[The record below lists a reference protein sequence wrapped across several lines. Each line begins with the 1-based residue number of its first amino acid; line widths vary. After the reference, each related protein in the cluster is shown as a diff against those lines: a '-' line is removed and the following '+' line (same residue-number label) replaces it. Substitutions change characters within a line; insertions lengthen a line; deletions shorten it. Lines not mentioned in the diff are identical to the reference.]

1 MKNLRLSENVY
12 TYGNRMVSLDEV
24 VDIIK
29 NDQRL
34 KKTCEAIRNGNLDG
48 NTVAKLKESLKTVE
62 FNTVTEG
69 RRDVDHIKGVTG
81 YVMLDIDD
89 QKTDYSRLKEEVSGD
104 TKLNPALVYFSPSG
118 KLRVVLHV
126 PQMLDDT
133 ENPYDV
139 YMSYYEQCCIYMAQ
153 KHRVMPD
160 THCHNAVNL
169 CYLAHDPKP
178 HYNPDAETVLD
189 WSPVNADEVRE
200 TYDYYAGDR
209 EHRIKPGSN
218 GGFDG
223 ERYMEWLRQV
233 REDLLTDDDGE
244 YLYDRDTRLFIGS
257 RHEETA
263 KEWVGN
269 IGGYSLKYRISVIV
283 MMLYGNDRRRAQSFI
298 DRHFEDANH
307 LWNKCSSS
315 HARMVSD
322 GQVNKDVLMWFLKKF
337 GFKSSY
343 ELPRTT
349 VSFAE
354 EFTGKAAKDKTLA
367 EEWEG
372 LAREHQMPLFFRNIM
387 GDKTVAN
394 EYLDL
399 RLYSALAAVSGFAQN
414 TTVKF
419 NGSNTGL
426 NLLLNV
432 VGSSASGKGEMMT
445 IPKTL
450 LRTMNAV
457 FNEWNTASTKAY
469 RQELAK
475 WNKNKDNHADKPEK
489 PVWLCNNPT
498 LATGNGLISMIAE
511 NNGKMILANTEYSN
525 LIKME
530 KTQWGGLRTIA
541 KNIWDNDKID
551 SISRTGMQNGDNL
564 VVERPVCGVLL
575 SGVFRQFKELYKD
588 YDDGLLQRSLWY
600 VVPDKEYN
608 LSPLWRENR
617 GNYDGIEAEFVMWH
631 MHNHFHGGVCYVL
644 CDKDFERLRTETNAF
659 VKKLSE
665 TWDTGDEV
673 GGACRSL
680 IYRFAHNVAKVAAL
694 LQSFSDFEKF
704 YTAPNPVEEYDLEDY
719 IKNPVCWR
727 RNPLMLDK
735 VRTTQHTFNEY
746 VMEQE
751 GDWGY
756 ILDPNERDA
765 HEEDRKRGYAEYVNL
780 DYNWV
785 EAAWKILTPSLMHG
799 LRMIST
805 YRDDGGVANV
815 NPLKGGVKYV
825 ALSMCGESFET
836 KDYIDALTKVKN
848 GKSPSPTLVRN
859 YLNQLDSENQIRK
872 IARGIYIKIN
882 GGTGTQT
889 ETVQET
895 DENFNEFDNA
905 IEVEVQ

>member
-12 TYGNRMVSLDEV
+12 TYGTKMVSLDEI

-29 NDQRL
+29 NDPQL
-34 KKTCEAIRNGNLDG
+34 KKTCEAIRNGSLDEG
-48 NTVAKLKESLKTVE
+48 TVFKLKKSLKTVE

-69 RRDVDHIKGVTG
+69 KRDVEHIKAVTG

-89 QKTDYSRLKEEVSGD
+89 TGADYNRLKQEVAND
-104 TKLNPALVYFSPSG
+104 KELNPALVYFSPSG
-118 KLRVVLHV
+118 KLRVILYV
-126 PQMLDDT
+126 PQMLENT
-133 ENPYDV
+133 EDPYNV
-139 YMSYYEQCCIYMAQ
+139 YVSYYEQCCIYMAQ

-160 THCHNAVNL
+160 TNCKDAVRL
-169 CYLAHDPKP
+169 CYLAHDPNP
-178 HYNPDAETVLD
+178 FYNPNAETVLD
-189 WSPVNADEVRE
+189 WSPVFDDDVRE
-200 TYDYYAGDR
+200 TYEYYAGDS
-209 EHRIKPGSN
+209 EHEIKPGNN

-223 ERYMEWLRQV
+223 ERYVEWLRQV
-233 REDLLTDDDGE
+233 REDLLTDENGE
-244 YLYDRDTRLFIGS
+244 YLYNKDTKLFVGS
-257 RHEETA
+257 RHERTA
-263 KEWVGN
+263 KTFIGN
-269 IGGYSLKYRISVIV
+269 FGGYSLKYRISVV
-283 MMLYGNDRRRAQSFI
+283 AMFLYANDRRRAQMFVNK
-298 DRHFEDANH
+298 HFEDANH
-307 LWNKCSSS
+307 LWNPCGSS
-315 HARMVSD
+315 HARLVAK
-322 GQVNKDVLMWFLKKF
+322 GEVHKDVLMWVLKTF

-343 ELPRTT
+343 ELPKTT

-354 EFTGKAAKDKTLA
+354 EFTTPNKGAKEKTLA

-372 LAREHQMPLFFRNIM
+372 IAREHQMPLFFRNIM

-399 RLYSALAAVSGFAQN
+399 RLYSALATASGFAQN

-419 NGSNTGL
+419 NGENCGL

-445 IPKTL
+445 MPKTL
-450 LRTMNAV
+450 LKTMNAV
-457 FNEWNTASTKAY
+457 FNAFNKTTGEEYKT
-469 RQELAK
+469 ELAK
-475 WNKNKDNHADKPEK
+475 WNKSKDEQATKPKK
-489 PVWLCNNPT
+489 PMFLSNNPT
-498 LATGNGLISMIAE
+498 LATGNGLLTILE
-511 NNGKMILANTEYSN
+511 QNNGKMILANTEYSN
-525 LIKME
+525 LVKME
-530 KTQWGGLRTIA
+530 KTQYGGLLSLI

-551 SISRTGMQNGDNL
+551 TFSRKELNDRNEL

-608 LSPLWRENR
+608 LSPLWRDNQ
-617 GNYDGIEAEFVMWH
+617 GNYKDIEAEFVMWH

-694 LQSFSDFEKF
+694 LQSFADFET
-704 YTAPNPVEEYDLEDY
+704 YYAAPNPMSEYDLEEY
-719 IKNPVCWR
+719 VQNPACWR

-735 VRTTQHTFNEY
+735 VRTTKHTFNEY

-751 GDWGY
+751 GNWDY
-756 ILDPNERDA
+756 ILDPDKRDM
-765 HEEDRKRGYAEYVNL
+765 HEDARKRGFAEYVNL

-785 EAAWKILTPSLMHG
+785 QAAWKMLTPSLMHG

-805 YRDDGGVANV
+805 YRNDGGVANV

-825 ALSMCGESFET
+825 ALSMCGQSFET
-836 KDYIDALTKVKN
+836 KDYIDALTKIQKKVPNNKTV
-848 GKSPSPTLVRN
+848 SV
-859 YLNQLDSENQIRK
+859 YLKQLDCENQIRK
-872 IARGIYIKIN
+872 IARGAYIKIN
-882 GGTGTQT
+882 GDIAQT
-889 ETVQET
+889 AQES
-895 DENFNEFDNA
+895 DENFNEFDDA
-905 IEVEVQ
+905 MGVEVQ